1 MSGYGARPMPG
12 RMLGLD
18 LGERRIGV
26 AISDEMG
33 LIASPLTMVPRQ
45 GPVVKDVRELI
56 DRYGI
61 VRLVVGMP
69 IGLSGREGPQAIAT
83 RTYAESIRG
92 EFGVPLDYWDE
103 RMTSSIAEQHLIASG
118 VRRGKRKQQVDAVA
132 AAVMLQ
138 GYLDNQRF
146 RGERGR

>member
-1 MSGYGARPMPG
+1 MKSFGSREFPG

-45 GPVVKDVRELI
+45 GPVTKDVRALI
-56 DRYGI
+56 ERYGI
-61 VRLVVGMP
+61 VRVIVGLP
-69 IGLSGREGPQAIAT
+69 VSLSGREGPQAAT
-83 RTYAESIRG
+83 IRDYAEHIR
-92 EFGVPLDYWDE
+92 EELAVPMDYWDE
-103 RMTSSIAEQHLIASG
+103 RLTTSIAEKHLIASG
-118 VRRGKRKQQVDAVA
+118 VSRDKRKQHVDAVA

-138 GYLDNQRF
+138 GYLDRERF
-146 RGERGR
+146 ESRR

>member
-1 MSGYGARPMPG
+1 MSGQGTRPLPG

-33 LIASPLTMVPRQ
+33 LIASPLTMVPRK
-45 GPVVKDVRELI
+45 GPVVEDVRQLI
-56 DRYGI
+56 ERYGI

-69 IGLSGREGPQAIAT
+69 VGLSGREGPQAAAIRA
-83 RTYAESIRG
+83 YAESIR
-92 EFGVPLDYWDE
+92 EEMPVPLDYWDE
-103 RMTSSIAEQHLIASG
+103 RMTSSIAEKHLIASG
-118 VRRGKRKQQVDAVA
+118 VRREKRKQHVDAVA

-138 GYLDNQRF
+138 GYLDNR
-146 RGERGR
+146 RIRAERGR

>member
-1 MSGYGARPMPG
+1 
-12 RMLGLD
+12 MLGLD

-45 GPVVKDVRELI
+45 GPVSKDVRALI

-61 VRLVVGMP
+61 VRVVVGLP
-69 IGLSGREGPQAIAT
+69 VGLSGREGPQAAVI
-83 RTYAESIRG
+83 RSYAEHLREELS
-92 EFGVPLDYWDE
+92 VPMDYWDE
-103 RMTSSIAEQHLIASG
+103 RLTTSIAQQHLIAGG
-118 VRRGKRKQQVDAVA
+118 VRRDKRKQQVDAMA

-138 GYLDNQRF
+138 GYLDRQRF
-146 RGERGR
+146 LAER